1 MIVSIPIFKGIRP
14 LLEAELIG
22 ENEAQTAENC
32 YLDKGHLNPWD
43 NYLLTELLEYKG
55 TVKTVYLYEDEYWL
69 EWEADVDIVPAPVSG
84 DTESKIYY
92 TGDGIPKKSDL
103 DEIITGSGA
112 MPINFYPLMVPNPA
126 VAPTAAANPPP
137 AGSGDDREIT
147 YIWTVVTDW
156 GEEGYPSAASAV
168 VTAKNGEKVSLSNMT
183 MEWQAGKAYTVGNF
197 VFEVAD
203 EGGTYV
209 YKCVQ
214 PGTSGAAEPTWIQ
227 TVDGNTIDN
236 TVIWRC
242 YKNILSVKRIYR
254 LNTGNE
260 YANYEYVDEIAIAA
274 TSYDDTK
281 TDSELSSACPSLSE
295 NSGGSADQ
303 DWDPP
308 IDELQGLC
316 YLGNGILLAFNGKDL
331 YASIA
336 YRPWAWPTAYMQSLS
351 SSIVAITPIGAN
363 QAIITT
369 ENEPYMLVGTAPGSI
384 TIEPFPESRACLSK
398 RGAIAY
404 KGGCVYPAADGLRM
418 VNLEEN
424 LLLTQEYY
432 STKEW
437 KDLYPSTIHGVVHGN
452 KYFGFYSSGG
462 NEGGIVIDLITGVIT
477 TLNFYS
483 SAIFVDPKT
492 DTLYFLRSNEM
503 SLFNERLLNPDARST
518 SGKATQFDL
527 DATGALEGISQ
538 PDYPRNLVL
547 TITDANA
554 SLTALQVTITGI
566 LATGETEQ
574 TEVCTEIAAGSYD
587 LNKAWAH
594 IDSITVDSVSGGA
607 AADKLD
613 VGWGKKFGFGN
624 AIDDESDVIKV
635 NIDEDDSDVSSQTIS
650 TTYDTIQFETDPDAA
665 HDYQIWYATD

>member
-1 MIVSIPIFKGIRP
+1 
-14 LLEAELIG
+14 
-22 ENEAQTAENC
+22 
-32 YLDKGHLNPWD
+32 
-43 NYLLTELLEYKG
+43 
-55 TVKTVYLYEDEYWL
+55 
-69 EWEADVDIVPAPVSG
+69 
-84 DTESKIYY
+84 
-92 TGDGIPKKSDL
+92 
-103 DEIITGSGA
+103 
-112 MPINFYPLMVPNPA
+112 
-126 VAPTAAANPPP
+126 
-137 AGSGDDREIT
+137 
-147 YIWTVVTDW
+147 
-156 GEEGYPSAASAV
+156 
-168 VTAKNGEKVSLSNMT
+168 
-183 MEWQAGKAYTVGNF
+183 
-197 VFEVAD
+197 
-203 EGGTYV
+203 
-209 YKCVQ
+209 
-214 PGTSGAAEPTWIQ
+214 
-227 TVDGNTIDN
+227 
-236 TVIWRC
+236 
-242 YKNILSVKRIYR
+242 
-254 LNTGNE
+254 
-260 YANYEYVDEIAIAA
+260 
-274 TSYDDTK
+274 
-281 TDSELSSACPSLSE
+281 
-295 NSGGSADQ
+295 
-303 DWDPP
+303 
-308 IDELQGLC
+308 
-316 YLGNGILLAFNGKDL
+316 LAFNGKDL